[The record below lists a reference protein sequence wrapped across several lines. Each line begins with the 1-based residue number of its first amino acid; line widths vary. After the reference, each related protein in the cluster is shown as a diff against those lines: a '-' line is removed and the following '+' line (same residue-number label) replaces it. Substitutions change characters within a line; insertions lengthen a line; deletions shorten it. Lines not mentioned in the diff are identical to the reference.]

1 MNAFANEFD
10 KQCNTVLTENGGLNF
25 SLDNFDNPL
34 VKSLYTISNYR
45 TDNDNKDSPVKYFQ
59 QALKNDETKPWCGK
73 FALMVRDITD
83 GAGERSLGRVL
94 IAKCLDAGI
103 LSVDD
108 VVDFVINKR
117 GGRYD
122 DLIYIDDLVTN
133 GFVSDRL
140 VHYVR
145 EQFTNDLRAF
155 QNNESISL
163 LAKWL
168 PSINASSAT
177 TRKLGRTWAA
187 AFGLSLK
194 NYRKILS
201 KLRNH
206 LDIVERKITSDRFEE
221 IEYSHVPSL
230 AMTRYS
236 NVFRNHDG
244 ARFDEYLESV
254 NAGKS
259 KIHTA
264 GTTAPEIVH
273 LYARDHATGQTM
285 WDNRKKYTFTSN
297 VLPVCDV
304 SGSMTCDIGKL
315 TAMDVSIGLSLY
327 LAEANQ
333 GVFHGKVMS
342 FSERSDLVDVSKTS
356 DLGEKIKLI
365 DRYGGLN
372 TNVENVLSAVL
383 DLAKS
388 SHCTQQEIP
397 TIAFFSDMEF
407 DPEAKSTYYSQFQV
421 GKSYKALFEKWCDR
435 FNEAGYQFPKMVFWN
450 IAGRSESVPLKA
462 NENGL
467 ILVSG
472 YNENLVKM
480 VISDQYD
487 PWNALKET
495 LVNPRYNY

>member
-10 KQCNTVLTENGGLNF
+10 KHTNLTVTENGGLNF
-25 SLDNFDNPL
+25 SLDSFENPL

-45 TDNDNKDSPVKYFQ
+45 TNNDNKNSPVKYFDN
-59 QALKNDETKPWCGK
+59 ALTNSETKEWCGK

-94 IAKCLDAGI
+94 IAKCLDEGI
-103 LSVDD
+103 LSADD
-108 VVDFVINKR
+108 VIDFVINRR
-117 GGRYD
+117 GGRFD

-133 GFVSDRL
+133 GFVSDRI
-140 VHYVR
+140 VSFICD
-145 EQFTNDLRAF
+145 QFKRDLEAF
-155 QNNESISL
+155 RRNEPISL

-168 PSINASSAT
+168 PSINASSAQ
-177 TRKLGRTWAA
+177 TRKFGRLWAST
-187 AFGLSLK
+187 FGLKLV

-206 LDIVERKITSDRFEE
+206 LDIVERKITSDRFEQ
-221 IEYSHVPSL
+221 IDYSHVPSL

-244 ARFDEYLESV
+244 DRFNQYLESV
-254 NAGKS
+254 NSGKS
-259 KIHTA
+259 KINTT
-264 GTTAPEIVH
+264 GTSAPEIIH
-273 LYARDHATGQTM
+273 LHKHDHATGQAM
-285 WDNRKKYTFTSN
+285 WDNRKKYTFNHN

-356 DLGEKIKLI
+356 DLAEKIKMI
-365 DRYGGLN
+365 DRFGGLN
-372 TNVENVLSAVL
+372 TNVESVLSTVL

-421 GKSYKALFEKWCDR
+421 GKSYKALFEKWRDR
-435 FNEAGYQFPKMVFWN
+435 FEAAGYQFPKMVFWN
-450 IAGRSESVPLKA
+450 IASRSESVPLKA

-487 PWNALKET
+487 PWSALKET
-495 LVNPRYNY
+495 LINPRYNY